1 MGGWIQ
7 ELLKLAAGAAIGVT
21 VYVITDSVVN
31 NVGQGDVTNSVNT
44 AAQQMQP
51 SK

>member
-21 VYVITDSVVN
+21 VYVITDSIVN
-31 NVGQGDVTNSVNT
+31 TAQGDVTNTVQK
-44 AAQQMQP
+44 AGQEMQP